1 MIRRCAILFCF
12 LLTVAAVA
20 QTDSVAYS
28 QGFAFSEG
36 VYLNFSQF
44 RSNKPIPKSRI
55 VLDGDTTRPD
65 ILKQTLSKTTFQWRD
80 TNGVIQTTKVSTVWG
95 YSENKTV
102 YTLLNAQFNR
112 IVVIGSICHFTSYV
126 TDYRYTGPGT
136 YPNQQYGV
144 PVETLQQYILD
155 VDSGQFYVFQ
165 VSSMEYV
172 LQRDPLLYAEYAA
185 LKKKQ
190 KRDQMFIYLRKYN
203 EKHPLMFPR

>member
-1 MIRRCAILFCF
+1 MIRCVAILFWF
-12 LLTVAAVA
+12 LITVVAAA
-20 QTDSVAYS
+20 QTDSVVYT
-28 QGFAFSEG
+28 QGFGFTEG

-44 RSNKPIPKSRI
+44 RNNKPLPKSSI
-55 VLDGDTTRPD
+55 ILDGDSTRPD

-80 TNGVIQTTKVSTVWG
+80 SNGVVQSTKVNTVWG

-102 YTLLNAQFNR
+102 YTLLNSQFNR

-136 YPNQQYGV
+136 YPNQQYGA
-144 PVETLQQYILD
+144 PVETLQQYVLD
-155 VDSGQFYVFQ
+155 VATGQFYAFQ
-165 VSSMEYV
+165 VSVMEYI
-172 LQRDPLLYAEYAA
+172 LQRDPQLYAEYTG

>member
-1 MIRRCAILFCF
+1 MIRRFAILFCF
-12 LLTVAAVA
+12 LMTVAAVA
-20 QTDSVAYS
+20 QTDSVVYT
-28 QGFAFSEG
+28 QGFNFAEG

-44 RSNKPIPKSRI
+44 RNNKPLPKSRI
-55 VLDGDTTRPD
+55 VLEGDSTRPD

-80 TNGVIQTTKVSTVWG
+80 SNGVVQTTKVNTVWG

-155 VDSGQFYVFQ
+155 VASGQFYVFQ
-165 VSSMEYV
+165 VSSMEFV
-172 LQRDPLLYAEYAA
+172 LQRDPVLYAGYAA

>member
-1 MIRRCAILFCF
+1 MMRYCAILFC
-12 LLTVAAVA
+12 LLITVTAVA

-44 RSNKPIPKSRI
+44 RSNKPIPKSSI
-55 VLDGDTTRPD
+55 ILDGDSTRPD
-65 ILKQTLSKTTFQWRD
+65 ILKQTLSKTSFQWKD
-80 TNGVIQTTKVSTVWG
+80 SNGVVQTCRVNSVWG

-102 YTLLNAQFNR
+102 YALLNNQFNR

-136 YPNQQYGV
+136 YPNQQYGA
-144 PVETLQQYILD
+144 PVETLQQYVLD
-155 VDSGQFYVFQ
+155 VAAGQFYVFQ
-165 VSSMEYV
+165 ISTMEFL